1 MSTTARAWHRDYPSH
16 WQAQARALRLRRS
29 PSLSCVQVVTVVL
42 YARMR
47 DRVIQFIN
55 TYKYVYLPKSGN
67 IVAVVDRTGL
77 SGIIDASGHGH
88 HVLHP

>member
-1 MSTTARAWHRDYPSH
+1 
-16 WQAQARALRLRRS
+16 
-29 PSLSCVQVVTVVL
+29 
-42 YARMR
+42 MR

-77 SGIIDASGHGH
+77 SGIIDASGHGP